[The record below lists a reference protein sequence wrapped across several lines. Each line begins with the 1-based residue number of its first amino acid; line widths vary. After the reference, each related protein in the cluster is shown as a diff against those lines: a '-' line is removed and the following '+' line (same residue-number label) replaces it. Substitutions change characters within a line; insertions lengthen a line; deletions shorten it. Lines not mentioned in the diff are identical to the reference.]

1 MIYTTIGSA
10 SHFRDEFQQRG
21 RGNQFSYDALGL
33 LFDYFDDM
41 GEDVE
46 LDVVAI
52 CCEYSE
58 DKPEEIVTYYGIDI
72 DKGENAESLIQQ
84 VCDFL
89 EYQTIVVGVT
99 DDGTIVYRQF

>member
-21 RGNQFSYDALGL
+21 RGDQFSYDALGL
-33 LFDYFDDM
+33 LFDFFDDM

-58 DKPEEIVTYYGIDI
+58 DKPEEIVTYYDIDI